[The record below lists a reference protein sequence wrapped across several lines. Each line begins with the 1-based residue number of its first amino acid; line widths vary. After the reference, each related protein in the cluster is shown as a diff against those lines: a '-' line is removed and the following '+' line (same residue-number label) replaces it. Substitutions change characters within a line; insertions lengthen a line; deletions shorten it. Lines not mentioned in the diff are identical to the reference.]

1 MEASVFDMAKTEK
14 GQTWPETLSLLGRGS
29 WVRAGLDPIRFQS
42 QTGPWG
48 VGVAGETYLS
58 LFTDI
63 TPRGS
68 PVSDTQ

>member
-1 MEASVFDMAKTEK
+1 MAKTEK
-14 GQTWPETLSLLGRGS
+14 WQTWPETLRLPGRGS

-48 VGVAGETYLS
+48 VRVAGEPYLS

-63 TPRGS
+63 TPWVS